1 MTTPV
6 NPRIQVRLGD
16 DDALWL
22 AGRAE
27 RMRTVS
33 HNQVSPN
40 HQVILELSMW
50 RGALTLELR
59 RIRLTLAQASCI
71 ADVCNGWL
79 MDAALGAGLGL
90 VYAECYDAFKIARD
104 VPAGLDPEVSSFG
117 AKWEIDEQVL
127 LDYLRDLNPVA
138 DHALRDAIARWWQQN
153 LDATVEGFA
162 VVGLRVPAGG
172 GVLWAALRGCLAAGV
187 FRRPGTVSSPTWR
200 NPLRLSPGRC
210 GGARAGGSA
219 ICG

>member
-6 NPRIQVRLGD
+6 NPRLQARLND

-22 AGRAE
+22 AE
-27 RMRTVS
+27 RSELMRTGS
-33 HNQVSPN
+33 HN
-40 HQVILELSMW
+40 HQAILELSMW
-50 RGALTLELR
+50 RGALAVELR

-79 MDAALGAGLGL
+79 MDATFGSL

-104 VPAGLDPEVSSFG
+104 VSAGLNPEISSFG
-117 AKWEIDEQVL
+117 AKWEIDEQAL

-138 DHALRDAIARWWQQN
+138 DHALRYAIVCWWQQN

-162 VVGLRVPAGG
+162 KVGLRVTA
-172 GVLWAALRGCLAAGV
+172 
-187 FRRPGTVSSPTWR
+187 
-200 NPLRLSPGRC
+200 C
-210 GGARAGGSA
+210 G
-219 ICG
+219 